1 MQTIRLRVNNKIYKQ
16 LMWFLERF
24 KKDEI
29 QIIKEDSEFISVQEY
44 LKSELYKIEN
54 NKADFI
60 SPDQLDQDLE
70 NTIRKY
76 EA

>member
-44 LKSELYKIEN
+44 MKSELYNVEN

-60 SPDQLDQDLE
+60 RVDQLDQDLE

>member
-1 MQTIRLRVNNKIYKQ
+1 MQTIRLRVSNKIYKQ

-44 LKSELYKIEN
+44 LNSELYKVEN

-60 SPDQLDQDLE
+60 SLDQLDQELD

>member
-16 LMWFLERF
+16 LMGFLKRF
-24 KKDEI
+24 KKDEL

-44 LKSELYKIEN
+44 LNSELSEVEN

-60 SPDQLDQDLE
+60 DLDQLDQELE
-70 NTIRKY
+70 NTICRY
-76 EA
+76 ED

>member
-44 LKSELYKIEN
+44 LNSELYKVEN

-60 SPDQLDQDLE
+60 SLDQLDQELE